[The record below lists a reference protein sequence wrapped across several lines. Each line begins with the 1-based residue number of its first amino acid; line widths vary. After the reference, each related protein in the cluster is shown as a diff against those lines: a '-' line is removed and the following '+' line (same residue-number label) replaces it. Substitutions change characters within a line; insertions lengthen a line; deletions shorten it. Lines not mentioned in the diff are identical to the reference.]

1 MEDKIHGKNF
11 FFWKNVSHQ
20 CCLLDRFHCCWSDSR
35 NAVRARTLCAH
46 LIGILRWPPGPQNAC
61 GCRGRGT
68 VMKPG
73 PEAPSPARPAGTAP
87 RDALEGACHW
97 RKCHWSCCNIWSET
111 NRDGRET
118 FINARALLSVHSLT
132 ALSSALHAHSFSL
145 KVCHQTQKNS
155 VINITSPQ
163 NNDSSNTTGALSSCF
178 KNCFHQR
185 LQATQPLSNCDT
197 LWFCSSVKFQKAE
210 SCTQQSC
217 PCFSELSF
225 PQSGHDWIVTS
236 PPSFPSRRR

>member
-1 MEDKIHGKNF
+1 MQKWKTKYMERTF

-61 GCRGRGT
+61 GCRGCGT

-155 VINITSPQ
+155 ELILLVHKTM
-163 NNDSSNTTGALSSCF
+163 TAL
-178 KNCFHQR
+178 
-185 LQATQPLSNCDT
+185 TQLERSHRASKTVFIRDYRPHSL
-197 LWFCSSVKFQKAE
+197 
-210 SCTQQSC
+210 
-217 PCFSELSF
+217 
-225 PQSGHDWIVTS
+225 
-236 PPSFPSRRR
+236 